1 MLDLDNFKLV
11 NDNLGHHVG
20 DLVLKELGQ
29 KLKNVIKQF
38 DDAIN
43 VRLGGDEFFLHVEDN
58 LNEEAVKK
66 LLSDLSNDLSKWDT
80 NVSDINL
87 TSSIGAYIFND
98 NKFDDFKDLYEK
110 TDALLYKAKSKGKN
124 TFVLK

>member
-43 VRLGGDEFFLHVEDN
+43 VRLGGDEFFLYIEDN
-58 LNEEAVKK
+58 LGEEDIKK
-66 LLSDLSNDLSKWDT
+66 LLSDLNNDLTKWNT
-80 NVSDINL
+80 NISNINL

-124 TFVLK
+124 TFVLE

>member
-29 KLKNVIKQF
+29 KLKNFTKQF

-43 VRLGGDEFFLHVEDN
+43 VRLGGDEFFLYIEDN
-58 LNEEAVKK
+58 LGEE
-66 LLSDLSNDLSKWDT
+66 
-80 NVSDINL
+80 DI
-87 TSSIGAYIFND
+87 
-98 NKFDDFKDLYEK
+98 
-110 TDALLYKAKSKGKN
+110 KN
-124 TFVLK
+124 Y